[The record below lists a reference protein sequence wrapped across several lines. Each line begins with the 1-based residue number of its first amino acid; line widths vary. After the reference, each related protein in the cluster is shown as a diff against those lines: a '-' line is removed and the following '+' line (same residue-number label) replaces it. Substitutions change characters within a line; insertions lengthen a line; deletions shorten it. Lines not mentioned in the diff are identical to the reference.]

1 MWHLTEYF
9 CVLQPSVSVGNAGQ
23 LAVDLL
29 VTKIK
34 PQKVGLIWH
43 PAIIPMVG
51 GDPYSLNETAL
62 TTSAECKGHKSLVC
76 YSIG

>member
-1 MWHLTEYF
+1 MFF
-9 CVLQPSVSVGNAGQ
+9 CMLQPSVSVGNAGQ

-29 VTKIK
+29 ITKIQ

-43 PAIIPMVG
+43 SAIMPMVG

-62 TTSAECKGHKSLVC
+62 TTSAEGKGLKS
-76 YSIG
+76 